1 MPKGGIERV
10 TTGVAGLDKVIE
22 GGLIK
27 GSSTMIL
34 GDAGTGKTILCTQFI
49 MEGLKNG
56 ENCMFITFEET
67 PDDIINDAAVFG
79 WDLTEYIKKKKL
91 VLEYRDPFQTTDI
104 TTILQEEVVAYKISR
119 VAIDST
125 SVLGLYFKDEHEVRK
140 QLYKLIQALKATGV
154 TAILTGEMP
163 EGEKV
168 ARFGVE
174 EYVADGVVRLFYI
187 GAGDGA
193 YRQVEV
199 KKMRRTNQ
207 KKGAFAMDITDKG
220 IVVKP
225 SAL

>member
-1 MPKGGIERV
+1 MPKDQIERV
-10 TTGVAGLDKVIE
+10 STGVPGLDKLI
-22 GGLIK
+22 GGGFIK
-27 GSSTMIL
+27 GSSIMVV
-34 GDAGTGKTILCTQFI
+34 GDAGTGKTIFCTQFLV
-49 MEGLKNG
+49 EGLKNG

-67 PDDIINDAAVFG
+67 PDDLINDAAVFG
-79 WDLTEYIKKKKL
+79 WDLADYIKKKKF

-119 VAIDST
+119 IAIDST
-125 SVLGLYFKDEHEVRK
+125 SVLGLYFKDEHEVRR

-154 TAILTGEMP
+154 TAVLTTEMP
-163 EGEKV
+163 EGERV
-168 ARFGVE
+168 SRFGVE
-174 EYVADGVVRLFYI
+174 EYVADGVVRFFYI

-207 KKGAFAMDITDKG
+207 KKGAFAMEITDKG
-220 IVVKP
+220 VVVKP

>member
-1 MPKGGIERV
+1 MPKNNIERV
-10 TTGVAGLDKVIE
+10 STGLTGLDKLIE
-22 GGLIK
+22 GGVVK
-27 GSSTMIL
+27 GSATMIL
-34 GDAGTGKTILCTQFI
+34 GDAGTGKTIFCTQFI

-67 PDDIINDAAVFG
+67 PQDIMDDAAVFG
-79 WDLTEYIKKKKL
+79 WDLTDYIKKRKL
-91 VLEYRDPFQTTDI
+91 ILEYRDPFQTTDI
-104 TTILQEEVVAYKISR
+104 TTLMQEEIVAYKVTR

-140 QLYKLIQALKATGV
+140 QLYKLIQALKSTGV

-163 EGEKV
+163 EDVK
-168 ARFGVE
+168 ASRFGVE
-174 EYVADGVVRLFYI
+174 EYVADGVIRLFYI

-193 YRQVEV
+193 YRQLEV

-207 KKGAFAMDITDKG
+207 KKGAFPMEITDKG